1 MKITVKKAVS
11 DLEKIVP
18 SLNDLRPFQLLK
30 EMAGTV
36 AIGTQGIEVDGLMK
50 DYEAHIKEELDKNSP
65 SELDI
70 DPDTHPSYVNITTKN
85 IPNLMKPI
93 TIGSVEQND
102 APGLKPGTVVKV
114 TKEELKEIKTNP
126 DKLVDALRKKL
137 QEK

>member
-18 SLNDLRPFQLLK
+18 SLNDLKPFQLLK

-70 DPDTHPSYVNITTKN
+70 DPDTHPSSVNITTKN
-85 IPNLMKPI
+85 IPNLIKPI
-93 TIGSVEQND
+93 TIGSVEQN
-102 APGLKPGTVVKV
+102 
-114 TKEELKEIKTNP
+114 
-126 DKLVDALRKKL
+126 KLVDALRKKL
-137 QEK
+137 QGK

>member
-18 SLNDLRPFQLLK
+18 SLNDIRPFQLLK

-50 DYEAHIKEELDKNSP
+50 DYEAHIKEALDKNSP

-70 DPDTHPSYVNITTKN
+70 DPDTHPSYIRDLSLETLKKEDA
-85 IPNLMKPI
+85 LKSKPEEYK
-93 TIGSVEQND
+93 EQYRQQ
-102 APGLKPGTVVKV
+102 PK
-114 TKEELKEIKTNP
+114 P
-126 DKLVDALRKKL
+126 DKLVAALRKKL